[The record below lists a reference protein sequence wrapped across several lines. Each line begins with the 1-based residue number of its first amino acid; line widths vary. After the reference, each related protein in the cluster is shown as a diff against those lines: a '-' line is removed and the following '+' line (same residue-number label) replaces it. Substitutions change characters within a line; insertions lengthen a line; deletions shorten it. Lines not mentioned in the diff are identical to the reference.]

1 MRLSRHAIALVVTGI
16 LGAAGNALAQDQ
28 PPEPPK
34 PEEPRP
40 EEPSVRILEKEG
52 GWKIEDLFQQI
63 QKSTG
68 ISILYDSGNAAFKQ
82 TKIEFVGAHVIAESR
97 LFEWLQAVLSYRKLV
112 LVPVGPKSPDGKQ
125 QWFVMDQADPNLK
138 SRPVYIDE
146 QEIYDYADRD
156 GLYVVTTL
164 SLEHISDTTR
174 VRNALS
180 PLSTQTAGIGR
191 IQDIPGSRSL
201 IVGDFAPVVA
211 AMKRL
216 LSYIDKVNPQ
226 IEPRMKLVPLEHAVA
241 SELEPILSEL
251 IQSSETGQ
259 PRAPR
264 QQGMPE
270 EEPEPK
276 IIADNRLD
284 ALILYA
290 TDAPMKK
297 IEALIK
303 ELDVPSRARGRLHFR
318 ALHHTDAEEM
328 AGLLDDLITR
338 TSSSSSGS
346 IGGTTRSTRT
356 PSTRRTTPT
365 STGTGGGGAGALGGS
380 GIEGAPVIIADKKSN
395 SLIIQASPTQWDIID
410 DLITKLDQTRP
421 QVLIETSL
429 VELSLNDQLNLGVE
443 LFSTDDDVTVDTD
456 GDGTPDAITNERSV
470 FGNSNFGLSEI
481 ITTDINGVLVPTN
494 KSPLVGTG
502 FTAGIFK
509 NGRLPF
515 ILSAFQSSGRAR
527 ILTQPSLVTNDNEEA
542 TITLKRT
549 TSFRESVSDST
560 QSRTDSFQEVT
571 AETELSI
578 SPHISSDN
586 YLRLDIT
593 QSVSNFGNRPSPD
606 APPDSVTREIDT
618 NVTLPDKYTVV
629 LGGLIQEEERT
640 SVRKVPFLGD
650 IPIIGFFFRQT
661 EDQSNPSHLFLFVTP
676 HILRDTERFSDYH
689 KLTWEKKLLQD
700 NLFGSE
706 VVFPGKEFRGPN
718 VTSGALDK
726 LRRLEDSGEL
736 DAGRLKAPLSDSERI
751 RMAEESLR
759 QARKAEAEKQAQPAT
774 ESPAASPAEVPP
786 APAFPPAVP
795 PGAPPAG
802 EPK

>member
-1 MRLSRHAIALVVTGI
+1 MRLSRHVNAVVVAGT
-16 LGAAGNALAQDQ
+16 LAAVASAAQAQD
-28 PPEPPK
+28 K
-34 PEEPRP
+34 PADEEAV
-40 EEPSVRILEKEG
+40 VRILPKEG
-52 GWKIEDLFQQI
+52 GWKIEELFEQI
-63 QKSTG
+63 QKTTG
-68 ISILYDSGNAAFKQ
+68 ISILYDSGNATFKQ
-82 TKIEFVGAHVIAESR
+82 TKIEFVGPHPIPESQ
-97 LFEWLQAVLSYRKLV
+97 LFDWLQAVLAYRKLV
-112 LVPVGPKSPDGKQ
+112 LVPVGPRSPEGRQ

-138 SRPVYIDE
+138 SRPVYIKEDE
-146 QEIYDYADRD
+146 IEAYADRD

-164 SLEHISDTTR
+164 TLEHITDTTR

-191 IQDIPGSRSL
+191 ITDIPGSRAM

-211 AMKRL
+211 AMKKL
-216 LSYIDKVNPQ
+216 LEFIDMENPQ
-226 IEPRMKLVPLEHAVA
+226 TEPKMKLVPLEHAVA

-251 IQSSETGQ
+251 IQSSDLPQQRQ
-259 PRAPR
+259 PRQPGAV
-264 QQGMPE
+264 E

-290 TDAPMKK
+290 TDGPMKK
-297 IEALIK
+297 ILALIE

-318 ALHHTDAEEM
+318 ALHHTDSEEM
-328 AGLLDDLITR
+328 ASLLDDLIQR
-338 TSSSSSGS
+338 TSDGS
-346 IGGTTRSTRT
+346 FAGTTRSTSSRST
-356 PSTRRTTPT
+356 TRR
-365 STGTGGGGAGALGGS
+365 STANTGATQGVGGGALGGS
-380 GIEGAPVIIADKKSN
+380 GVEGAPVIIADKKSN
-395 SLIIQASPTQWDIID
+395 SLIVQASPTQWEIID

-443 LFSTDDDVTVDTD
+443 LFTTADDVVVDTD
-456 GDGTPDAITNERSV
+456 GDGTPDAITQDRAL
-470 FGNSNFGLSEI
+470 FGNSNFGLTDI
-481 ITTDINGVLVPTN
+481 VTTDIGGVLVPTN
-494 KSPLVGTG
+494 KTPTIGTG

-542 TITLKRT
+542 TITLERT

-571 AETELSI
+571 ASTELSI

-593 QSVSNFGNRPSPD
+593 QTVSNFGNRPSPD
-606 APPDSVTREIDT
+606 APPDSVTRKIDT
-618 NVTLPDKYTVV
+618 NVTLPDAYTVV

-640 SVRKVPFLGD
+640 SVRKVPVLGD
-650 IPIIGFFFRQT
+650 IPIIGFLFRQT

-706 VVFPGKEFRGPN
+706 VVFPGKDFRGPN
-718 VTSGALDK
+718 VPSGALDK
-726 LRRLEDSGEL
+726 LRLLEESGEL
-736 DAGRLKAPLSDSERI
+736 DAGRLKAPLTEEERRKI
-751 RMAEESLR
+751 AEESLR
-759 QARKAEAEKQAQPAT
+759 DARKEGPPDPPPPAT
-774 ESPAASPAEVPP
+774 PGTQEPAPPTPPAE
-786 APAFPPAVP
+786 
-795 PGAPPAG
+795 